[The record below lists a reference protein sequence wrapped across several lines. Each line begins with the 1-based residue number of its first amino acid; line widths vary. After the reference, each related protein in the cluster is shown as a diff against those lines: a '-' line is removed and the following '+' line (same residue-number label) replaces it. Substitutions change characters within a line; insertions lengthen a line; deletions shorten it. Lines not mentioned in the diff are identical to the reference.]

1 MYSRDH
7 TAILTVDP
15 PVVFPGPVP
24 ATMRCRKADT
34 SGVGLVTDTRREAR
48 HPGPRNHAGNRGGDM
63 PAVVSRE
70 RATATWLTGVV
81 GLVILAAAFVM
92 MACAAPSLASP
103 RPHGATTRPVIN
115 IANVSTSSL
124 ITGSRSASGAG
135 RAGQG
140 RRAAGQAER
149 SR

>member
-1 MYSRDH
+1 M
-7 TAILTVDP
+7 T
-15 PVVFPGPVP
+15 
-24 ATMRCRKADT
+24 
-34 SGVGLVTDTRREAR
+34 
-48 HPGPRNHAGNRGGDM
+48 
-63 PAVVSRE
+63 AVVSRE

-103 RPHGATTRPVIN
+103 RPHGAMTRPVIN
-115 IANVSTSSL
+115 TANVSTSSL
-124 ITGSRSASGAG
+124 ITRSWSASAAG

-149 SR
+149 SG